1 MVKKGR
7 GWAFTAHDF
16 ADLGDPRGV
25 GMTLLVRDGKIRRI
39 APHLEVVRSEG
50 HPPRVVPLR
59 GVVPRHD
66 AVALA
71 VMIDACAAKHLHRR
85 AGDVGD
91 GRPAA

>member
-1 MVKKGR
+1 MDKVVEPKARSQCVAVIIRR
-7 GWAFTAHDF
+7 GSLELT
-16 ADLGDPRGV
+16 
-25 GMTLLVRDGKIRRI
+25 RRI